1 MLRHS
6 LVLHHG
12 PALAFVAVALLAAS
26 PLAQAAQ
33 TSPPAAVSAPAASA
47 QAAPA
52 SASAAM
58 KAAAPAILDDDPSA
72 LLGLSLG
79 ESFTRFGPPS
89 SVRALRG
96 DESWQDDVAFVYAS
110 GYTLFMYGDRIW
122 QLRLTK
128 PYAGSIFGLF
138 LGDGAD
144 KVLSI
149 LGQPYENGPGYMI
162 YRMPYKSYPVR
173 LRLALQDERIVDAY
187 LFRADF

>member
-1 MLRHS
+1 MLRLPFVRHRE
-6 LVLHHG
+6 
-12 PALAFVAVALLAAS
+12 PALAFLAAALLAAS

-33 TSPPAAVSAPAASA
+33 SPPSAAPAASA
-47 QAAPA
+47 Q
-52 SASAAM
+52 
-58 KAAAPAILDDDPSA
+58 AILDDDPSA
-72 LLGLSLG
+72 LLGFSLG
-79 ESFTRFGPPS
+79 ESFARFGPPS

-122 QLRLTK
+122 QLRFTK

-144 KVLSI
+144 KVLSV